1 MESDPPTWEHRLV
14 PSEPPRDPQ
23 VEQVE
28 QVERAR
34 AYFEEFAAGYDG
46 AALESGWM
54 PNELVTE
61 ALDAVGPVQSAVDL
75 ACGTGGTL
83 AVLHQAYP
91 DAALVGVDLSASM
104 IELARTLVPGVRWVN
119 DDLVRFASTADQ
131 RFDLVTAIGGFEFTA
146 DLPQLLTD
154 VRALVNP
161 RGHLIFTYEPE
172 IIGWEPQSA
181 RVETNLGRNGLELT
195 TLRFEP
201 GEVAAGFEDWQLLRS
216 RLVAAY
222 LRDGLPTVYGW
233 LHYRRPA

>member
-1 MESDPPTWEHRLV
+1 MESGPPTWEHRLV
-14 PSEPPRDPQ
+14 PAEPPHDPL
-23 VEQVE
+23 
-28 QVERAR
+28 VERAR

-54 PNELVTE
+54 PNELVAE
-61 ALDAVGPVQSAVDL
+61 ALGAIGPVRNAVDL

-83 AVLHQAYP
+83 AVLRQAHP
-91 DAALVGVDLSASM
+91 DADLVGVDLSASM
-104 IELARTLVPGVRWVN
+104 IGLARTLVPGVRWVN
-119 DDLVRFASTADQ
+119 DDLARFASTTDE

-146 DLPQLLTD
+146 DLPDLLVA

-161 RGHLIFTYEPE
+161 AGHLIFTYEPE
-172 IIGWEPQSA
+172 IVGWEPQSA
-181 RVETNLGRNGLELT
+181 PVETNLGSNNLELT

-201 GEVAAGFEDWQLLRS
+201 GQVAAGFEDWHLQRS